1 MRRIL
6 AWLVLLA
13 AAASPAL
20 AQRAGVY
27 EVAGTNPDGTSY
39 AGIIGLRQVGLA
51 SWQVLWDLGE
61 TRFEGYGMSSGT
73 TFAVGFAL
81 GQRPGIAIYSVG
93 ADGSM
98 TGQWTLVGT
107 SAIGTETLTPR
118 AGPPGATVPG
128 PPPAPQAPALQAPA
142 RP

>member
-1 MRRIL
+1 MSPIRRALAGAAIL
-6 AWLVLLA
+6 VALA
-13 AAASPAL
+13 AAPAS

-27 EVAGTNPDGTSY
+27 DVAGTNPDGTSY
-39 AGIIGLRQVGLA
+39 AGVIGLRQVGLA

-61 TRFEGYGMSSGT
+61 NRFEGYGMSAGN

-81 GQRPGIAIYSVG
+81 GQRPGIAIYSVH

-118 AGPPGATVPG
+118 AAPPGLA
-128 PPPAPQAPALQAPA
+128 PPAPQTPSS

>member
-1 MRRIL
+1 MRPIL
-6 AWLVLLA
+6 GGLVVALLTA
-13 AAASPAL
+13 AFPAL
-20 AQRAGVY
+20 AQRAGMYDVT
-27 EVAGTNPDGTSY
+27 GTNPDGTAY
-39 AGIIGLRQVGLA
+39 NGIIGLRQVGLA

-61 TRFEGYGMSSGT
+61 TRFEGYGMSSGL

-81 GQRPGIAIYSVG
+81 SQRPGIAIYSVN

-118 AGPPGATVPG
+118 VAPPGATVPL
-128 PPPAPQAPALQAPA
+128 PQSPA

>member
-1 MRRIL
+1 MRPRAVRRAL
-6 AWLVLLA
+6 AGLVALA
-13 AAASPAL
+13 ASAGPAP
-20 AQRAGVY
+20 AQRPGLY
-27 EVAGTNPDGTSY
+27 DVAGTNPDGSSY

-51 SWQVLWDLGE
+51 SWQVLWNLGE
-61 TRFEGYGMSSGT
+61 SRFEGYGMSSGN

-81 GQRPGIAIYSVG
+81 GQRPGIAIYAVG

-118 AGPPGATVPG
+118 AAPPAT
-128 PPPAPQAPALQAPA
+128 PAPQDPS